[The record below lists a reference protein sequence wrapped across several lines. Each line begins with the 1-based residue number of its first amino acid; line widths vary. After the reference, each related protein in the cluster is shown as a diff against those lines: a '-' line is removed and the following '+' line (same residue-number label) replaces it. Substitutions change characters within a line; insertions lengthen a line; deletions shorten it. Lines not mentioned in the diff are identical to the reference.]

1 LASGLKPA
9 ERYPSPLL
17 DKLGVKPGA
26 RLAVIRVADTE
37 FRTRLAERTTA
48 VSSRLRPD
56 CDVIFYGARNLRDLD
71 RLATLRQNIRSA
83 GAIWVVR
90 VKGDAAVIKETDII
104 TAAKRQGLVDIK
116 VVSFS
121 ETHSALKL
129 VIPVA
134 MR

>member
-1 LASGLKPA
+1 LVAGLKSP
-9 ERYPSPLL
+9 RYPSPLL
-17 DKLGVKPGA
+17 DKLGVKPG
-26 RLAVIRVADTE
+26 VRVALVSVSDAD
-37 FRTRLAERTTA
+37 FRGQLAERTA
-48 VSSRLRPD
+48 DVSTRARKD
-56 CDVIFYGARNLRDLD
+56 CDLIFFGAGNLKALD
-71 RLATLRQNIRSA
+71 RLATLRRSIKPA

>member
-1 LASGLKPA
+1 M
-9 ERYPSPLL
+9 
-17 DKLGVKPGA
+17 KPGA
-26 RLAVIRVADTE
+26 RLALIGVAEPE
-37 FRTRLAERTTA
+37 FRGRLAERTTD
-48 VSSRLRPD
+48 VSSRLRRD
-56 CDVIFYGARNLRDLD
+56 CDVIFYGARNLRDLG
-71 RLATLRQNIRSA
+71 RLATLRQNITSA

-90 VKGDAAVIKETDII
+90 VKGDAAAIKETDII
-104 TAAKRQGLVDIK
+104 TAAKRQALVDIK